1 MAEIEIVIHGVVNG
15 QEISKCDET
24 ANRICGSYYIPAT
37 GIRSDIKRLPDNRM
51 AYSLLFYGEP
61 NKPFISY
68 TGRSGS
74 YFGMTLFLKNQQVA
88 NPDNLFRVLLATYN
102 HYVKGKIIQELPN
115 GGRKWMVQTLR
126 DSDDAVATLVGNGFL
141 QILKQN
147 PGLLK
152 FQPLQ
157 PLQRPGRDY

>member
-1 MAEIEIVIHGVVNG
+1 MAEIEIVIHGVVDG
-15 QEISKCDET
+15 QQISKCDET

-74 YFGMTLFLKNQQVA
+74 YFGITVFLQNQQVA
-88 NPDNLFRVLLATYN
+88 NPDDLFRVLLATYN

-126 DSDDAVATLVGNGFL
+126 DSDDTVAKYVVNGFAKIHAKYPSL
-141 QILKQN
+141 IKI
-147 PGLLK
+147 
-152 FQPLQ
+152 QPLP
-157 PLQRPGRDY
+157 PLPHPGRDY

>member
-1 MAEIEIVIHGVVNG
+1 MAELVIHGVVDG
-15 QEISKCDET
+15 QEISKCDEA
-24 ANRICGSYYIPAT
+24 ANIICGSYYIPAT

-74 YFGMTLFLKNQQVA
+74 YFGMTLFLQNKKVA
-88 NPDNLFRVLLATYN
+88 NPDDLFRVLLATYN
-102 HYVKGKIIQELPN
+102 HYVKGKTIQEFPT

-126 DSDDAVATLVGNGFL
+126 DSGDAVATFISNGF
-141 QILKQN
+141 QEILKQN

-152 FQPLQ
+152 FQPLP
-157 PLQRPGRDY
+157 PLPSRDRNY

>member
-1 MAEIEIVIHGVVNG
+1 MADLVIHGVVKG
-15 QEISKCDET
+15 QEISECDEI
-24 ANRICGSYYIPAT
+24 AGNLCGNYYIGAT

-68 TGRSGS
+68 GGRTGS
-74 YFGMTLFLKNQQVA
+74 YFGMTLFLKNKQVE
-88 NPDNLFRVLLATYN
+88 NPDDLFKMLLTTYN
-102 HYVKGKIIQELPN
+102 QYVKGSVIQELPN
-115 GGRKWMVQTLR
+115 GAKKWIVGTLH
-126 DSDDAVATLVGNGFL
+126 DSSDSVATRIGQGF
-141 QILKQN
+141 QQVINKN

-152 FQPLQ
+152 FQPLS

>member
-1 MAEIEIVIHGVVNG
+1 MAEIVIHGVVDG

-74 YFGMTLFLKNQQVA
+74 YFGITVFLQNQQVA
-88 NPDNLFRVLLATYN
+88 SPDDLFRLLLATYN

-126 DSDDAVATLVGNGFL
+126 DSEDTVAKYVVNGFAKIHAKYPSL
-141 QILKQN
+141 IKI
-147 PGLLK
+147 
-152 FQPLQ
+152 QPLP
-157 PLQRPGRDY
+157 PLPHPGRDY

>member
-1 MAEIEIVIHGVVNG
+1 MAEIVVHGVVQG

-68 TGRSGS
+68 TGRDGS
-74 YFGMTLFLKNQQVA
+74 YFGMTLFLQNQQVA
-88 NPDNLFRVLLATYN
+88 NPDDLFRVLLATYN

-115 GGRKWMVQTLR
+115 GSRKWMVQTLR
-126 DSDDAVATLVGNGFL
+126 DSEDTVAKYVVNGFAKIHAKYPSL
-141 QILKQN
+141 IKI
-147 PGLLK
+147 
-152 FQPLQ
+152 QPLQ

>member
-1 MAEIEIVIHGVVNG
+1 MAEIVVHGVVDG

-24 ANRICGSYYIPAT
+24 AYRICGSYYIPGT

-68 TGRSGS
+68 TGRDGS
-74 YFGMTLFLKNQQVA
+74 YFGMTLFLQNQQVA
-88 NPDNLFRVLLATYN
+88 SPDDLFRLLLATYDN
-102 HYVKGKIIQELPN
+102 YVKGKIIQELPN
-115 GGRKWMVQTLR
+115 GSRKWMVQTLR
-126 DSDDAVATLVGNGFL
+126 DSEDTVATLVGQGFQ
-141 QILKQN
+141 QILAKN

-152 FQPLQ
+152 IQPLP
-157 PLQRPGRDY
+157 PLPPRGRDY

>member
-1 MAEIEIVIHGVVNG
+1 MAEIEIVIHGVVSG

-74 YFGMTLFLKNQQVA
+74 YFGITVFLQNQQVA
-88 NPDNLFRVLLATYN
+88 NPDDLFRVLLATYN

-126 DSDDAVATLVGNGFL
+126 DSDDTVAKYVVNGFAKIHAKYPSL
-141 QILKQN
+141 IKIQTL
-147 PGLLK
+147 P
-152 FQPLQ
+152 PL
-157 PLQRPGRDY
+157 PHPGRDY